1 MHRAELARE
10 LGLVDAT
17 AIVVGTVIG
26 SAIFLVP
33 SAVARSLPS
42 AGMILLLWSLS
53 GVLSFF
59 GALAYAELGAMIP
72 ATGGDYV
79 YLREAYGPM
88 AGFLS
93 GWAIFLVMRSGAIA
107 TLAAGFSIYLS
118 YFVPLGPIGSRA
130 VSVLLI
136 AVLTAVNYRGVRLS
150 VRVQRLFTWLKLG
163 GIGVIVV
170 SALLVHKRIDA
181 AGPASV
187 AAFTWTG
194 FGTAMIAGLWAYEG
208 WNSISF
214 VAGEV
219 KRPER
224 NLLLALGFGT
234 AALIAIYLAANLAY
248 MRVLTVP
255 GIAATDRVAAE
266 TAVAT
271 MGPLGGTLVSLT
283 ILLSII
289 GASNGTIFTSS
300 RISFAQ
306 ARDGL
311 FFKAVGDVH
320 PRFHTPHVAI
330 AVQGAWAAVL
340 AMSGSYERLF
350 SYVIFTAWIFYG
362 AAVLGVV
369 VLRRKAPHL
378 PRPYKMWGYP
388 ATALAFVAVAF
399 GFVISTIITKPGS
412 SLIGLAIVA
421 SGIPAYYVWRRNAAR
436 VTASARLPNVS
447 R

>member
-1 MHRAELARE
+1 MHRAELPRE

-33 SAVARSLPS
+33 SAIARSLPS
-42 AGMILLLWSLS
+42 AGLILLLWSLS

-72 ATGGDYV
+72 ATGGEYV
-79 YLREAYGPM
+79 YLREAYGPL

-93 GWAIFLVMRSGAIA
+93 GWALFLVIRSGAIA

-118 YFVPLGPIGSRA
+118 YFIPLGTIGSKA
-130 VSVLLI
+130 ASVLLI
-136 AVLTAVNYRGVRLS
+136 AVLTLVNYRGVRLG
-150 VRVQRLFTWLKLG
+150 VRVQRLFTWLKLA

-170 SALLVHKRIDA
+170 SAFLVHRTIQT
-181 AGPASV
+181 AGPASSS
-187 AAFTWTG
+187 AFSWTG
-194 FGTAMIAGLWAYEG
+194 FGAAMIAGLWAYEG

-224 NLLLALGFGT
+224 NLLLALSLGT
-234 AALIAIYLAANLAY
+234 VSLIALYLAANLAY
-248 MRVLTVP
+248 MRMLTVP
-255 GIAATDRVAAE
+255 AIAATDRVAAA

-271 MGPLGGTLVSLT
+271 MGPIGGTLVSLT

-289 GASNGTIFTSS
+289 GASNGAIFTGS

-320 PRFHTPHVAI
+320 PRFQTPHLAI
-330 AVQGAWAAVL
+330 AVQGGWAAVL
-340 AMSGSYERLF
+340 AMSGSYELLF
-350 SYVIFTAWIFYG
+350 SYVIFAAWIFYG
-362 AAVLGVV
+362 AAVLGVL
-369 VLRRKAPHL
+369 VLRRKAPDL
-378 PRPYKMWGYP
+378 PRPYRMWGYP
-388 ATALAFVAVAF
+388 VTPLVFVGVASW
-399 GFVISTIITKPGS
+399 FVINTIVSRPGP

-421 SGIPAYYVWRRNAAR
+421 SGIPVYYIWRRRAAVFDKR
-436 VTASARLPNVS
+436 GD
-447 R
+447 

>member
-1 MHRAELARE
+1 MHRAELPRE

-17 AIVVGTVIG
+17 AIVIGTVIG

-42 AGMILLLWSLS
+42 GGWILLLWSLS

-79 YLREAYGPM
+79 YLREAYGPL

-118 YFVPLGPIGSRA
+118 YFVPLSPIGARA

-136 AVLTAVNYRGVRLS
+136 AALTMVNYRGVRLG
-150 VRVQRLFTWLKLG
+150 VRVQRLLTWLKLA
-163 GIGVIVV
+163 GIGIIVA
-170 SALLVHKRIDA
+170 SAFLVRGRIERGA
-181 AGPASV
+181 ALSP
-187 AAFTWTG
+187 AAFSWAG
-194 FGTAMIAGLWAYEG
+194 FGTAMVAGLWAYEG

-224 NLLLALGFGT
+224 NLLLSLGFGT

-248 MRVLTVP
+248 MHVLGVP
-255 GIAATDRVAAE
+255 AIAATDRVAAE

-271 MGPLGGTLVSLT
+271 MGPIGGTLVSLT

-320 PRFHTPHVAI
+320 PRFHTPHIAI
-330 AVQGAWAAVL
+330 AVQGVWAAVL
-340 AMSGSYERLF
+340 AMSGSYEKLF
-350 SYVIFTAWIFYG
+350 SYVIFTAWMFYG
-362 AAVLGVV
+362 AVVLGVII
-369 VLRRKAPHL
+369 LRRKAPDL

-388 ATALAFVAVAF
+388 VTALAFVIVAF
-399 GFVISTIITKPGS
+399 GFVISTIVTKPGS

-421 SGIPAYYVWRRNAAR
+421 AGIPAYYLWRRKAAR
-436 VTASARLPNVS
+436 ITESERSPTVLR
-447 R
+447 

>member
-1 MHRAELARE
+1 MHRAELPRE

-33 SAVARSLPS
+33 SAIARSLPS
-42 AGMILLLWSLS
+42 AGLILLLWSLS

-72 ATGGDYV
+72 ATGGEYV
-79 YLREAYGPM
+79 YLREAYGPL

-93 GWAIFLVMRSGAIA
+93 GWALFLVIRSGAIA

-118 YFVPLGPIGSRA
+118 YFIPLGTIGSKA
-130 VSVLLI
+130 ASVLLI
-136 AVLTAVNYRGVRLS
+136 AVLTLVNYRGVRLG
-150 VRVQRLFTWLKLG
+150 VRVQRLFTWLKLA

-170 SALLVHKRIDA
+170 SAFLVHRTIQT
-181 AGPASV
+181 AGPASSST
-187 AAFTWTG
+187 FSWTG
-194 FGTAMIAGLWAYEG
+194 FGAAMIAGLWAYEG

-224 NLLLALGFGT
+224 NLLLALSLGT
-234 AALIAIYLAANLAY
+234 ASLIALYLAANLAY
-248 MRVLTVP
+248 MRMLTVP
-255 GIAATDRVAAE
+255 AIAATDRVAAA

-271 MGPLGGTLVSLT
+271 MGPIGGTLVSLT

-289 GASNGTIFTSS
+289 GASNGAIFTGS

-320 PRFHTPHVAI
+320 PRFQTPHLAI
-330 AVQGAWAAVL
+330 AVQGGWAAVL
-340 AMSGSYERLF
+340 AMSGSYELLF
-350 SYVIFTAWIFYG
+350 SYVIFAAWIFYG
-362 AAVLGVV
+362 AAVLGVL
-369 VLRRKAPHL
+369 VLRCKAPDL
-378 PRPYKMWGYP
+378 PRPYRMWGYP
-388 ATALAFVAVAF
+388 VTPLVFVGVASW
-399 GFVISTIITKPGS
+399 FVINTIVSRPGP

-421 SGIPAYYVWRRNAAR
+421 SGIPVYYIWRRRAAVFDKR
-436 VTASARLPNVS
+436 GD
-447 R
+447 

>member
-1 MHRAELARE
+1 MHRSELPRE
-10 LGLVDAT
+10 LGLLDAT

-42 AGMILLLWSLS
+42 AGLILLMWSLT

-59 GALAYAELGAMIP
+59 GALAYAELGAMLP
-72 ATGGDYV
+72 ATGGEYV
-79 YLREAYGPM
+79 YLREAYGPL

-93 GWAIFLVMRSGAIA
+93 GWSLFLVIRSGAIA

-118 YFVPLGPIGSRA
+118 YFIPLSVAGAKA

-136 AVLTAVNYRGVRLS
+136 AVLTVVNYRGVRLG
-150 VRVQRLFTWLKLG
+150 VRVQHLFTWLKLV
-163 GIGVIVV
+163 GIAVIIV
-170 SALLVHKRIDA
+170 SAFLARGHIEA
-181 AGPASV
+181 AGSV
-187 AAFTWTG
+187 SPAAFSWTG
-194 FGTAMIAGLWAYEG
+194 FGAAMIAGLWAYEG

-224 NLLLALGFGT
+224 NLLLALGLGT

-248 MRVLTVP
+248 MRVLSVP
-255 GIAATDRVAAE
+255 AIAATDRVAAT

-271 MGPLGGTLVSLT
+271 MGPIGGTLVSLT

-289 GASNGTIFTSS
+289 GASNGTIFTGS

-311 FFKAVGDVH
+311 FFKAVGEVH
-320 PRFHTPHVAI
+320 PRFHTPHLAI
-330 AVQGAWAAVL
+330 AVQGAWAAVM
-340 AMSGSYERLF
+340 AMSGSYEKLF
-350 SYVIFTAWIFYG
+350 SYVIFAAWIFYG
-362 AAVLGVV
+362 AAVLGVM
-369 VLRRKAPHL
+369 VLRHKAPDL

-388 ATALAFVAVAF
+388 VTALAFVAVAF
-399 GFVISTIITKPGS
+399 GFVVNTIVTKPGP

-421 SGIPAYYVWRRNAAR
+421 SGIPVFYIWRRN
-436 VTASARLPNVS
+436 VGQS
-447 R
+447 